1 MRVSSFV
8 SKASTESVSRI
19 VIVEVLLIPSGV
31 VSTITSWVTSNVSER
46 VKVIVTL

>member
-8 SKASTESVSRI
+8 NKASTESVSRI
-19 VIVEVLLIPSGV
+19 VMLEVLLIPSGV
-31 VSTITSWVTSNVSER
+31 VSTITSWVTSKVSES